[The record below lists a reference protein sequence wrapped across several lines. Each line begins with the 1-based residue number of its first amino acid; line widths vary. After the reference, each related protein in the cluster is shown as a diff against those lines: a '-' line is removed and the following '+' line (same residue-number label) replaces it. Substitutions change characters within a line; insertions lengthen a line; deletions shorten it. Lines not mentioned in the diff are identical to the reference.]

1 MMYETIILW
10 IKSLSMEQQFI
21 LTGICILVSTVPL
34 AILCERFFRKENE
47 RNEKDGNQRI

>member
-21 LTGICILVSTVPL
+21 LTGIFILVFTVPL
-34 AILCERFFRKENE
+34 AVLCEWFFRKENE
-47 RNEKDGNQRI
+47 RKDKDV